1 MKALTIEQSKA
12 LNLERHISLTAN
24 AGSGKTFVLSK
35 RFIEIALLPNVLLQN
50 ICAITFTEKAASE
63 LYKKISVEID
73 KRISEET
80 DLAIKRKL
88 QFIRRQLV
96 SANISTIHSFCIGI
110 LREHPVESGIDANFT
125 AIDQNESAELI
136 ELSIQEAFIQ
146 SHSKTEEENL
156 KYLIRTF
163 SSKDILQKE
172 LTSLI
177 NNRKNVLSVKER
189 IYKNSEVEIADFFS
203 DVFNKKIDQIF
214 LNNIDDIINAVDKI
228 NSSVLRIKNDNE
240 KAIEVN
246 AILQNIK
253 QHKSNA
259 NLQQLLQNLLNTL
272 ITTSG
277 TLYKRGYLA
286 DQSGLENEIKYVEE
300 ISEDYRKLN
309 FDENSKINS
318 ELARFGKILLDLFE
332 KCLSIYSNKKKEQ
345 GLLDFEDILL
355 FTKNILEN
363 ESVQNALGEKYK
375 FVMVDE
381 YQDTNEIQY
390 HIFLPIVDHLK
401 KNNLFVVGDEKQSI
415 YMFRDAELEVFDKT
429 KSDIKK
435 QSGMDSILELP
446 HSFRMAPELAAFTNE
461 LFSRLFSS
469 PNINF
474 NEVSY
479 SEIIC
484 AREEEVTGRIEILF
498 AQKMEDDLQP
508 ASQAIL
514 VKNKLIQLSNQK
526 DFKWGDCAILV
537 RKRKSFADLENVF
550 QDANIPFTILGGKG
564 FYQQQIVY
572 DIYNFF
578 SFLIDQKNDTALI
591 GLLRSPFFLLP
602 DSTLFDISCSDGY
615 YYFDKIKS
623 YAEKN
628 TEIQNIV
635 NKLKS
640 VIKLV
645 YNFSSPE
652 ILARILSDSYFLS
665 VINSRKNGHQDIANL
680 KKLIKLSLE
689 FHSKGFTTIY
699 DYINYLSNKIETGA
713 DESQAALNDESNSVK
728 ILTIHQAK
736 GLEFRNVFLY
746 KCEETPQNDF
756 VKTRSI
762 TFSKEFGII
771 TKLFQDDNFFAEA
784 VAPPIA
790 ELNNI
795 IVRKKN
801 IAELKRLFYVAVTRA
816 MDSLYICCEK
826 CPENKNTFIGLLQDA
841 FGVIEEKETLYIE
854 SNLKRFA
861 SIDNKMETKTLQIKL
876 NIPIL
881 RKIELSE
888 NSYHCNE
895 EVNTNKFNINIDRVD
910 SVVSGEMI
918 SATKLLTFMDCPFK
932 YYLKYE
938 LGYDNLVDFSVQI
951 DNDDHSQDHS
961 QDGGESNET
970 IITSFDPEK
979 NIAQAKGKIIH
990 KLLQLE
996 LTPEETIA
1004 AIDTVINSELGAA
1017 NLMESLKN
1025 EIQATLEPYFNS
1037 SAYKEIKTHLNQK
1050 NEFEVFYKE
1059 GDYFLT
1065 GIIDKIIFLDRKII
1079 IIDYKTDNVNEENIV
1094 SKAEHYLN
1102 QLKFYFYI
1110 VSGLYKNINDF
1121 ELRLIFLKQL
1131 DKKFLIELKQK
1142 DRLKFGVELKK
1153 ILSALQLKSY
1163 FKERKHCH
1171 NCNFS
1176 SGQNQCIHD

>member
-1 MKALTIEQSKA
+1 MKALTSEQSKA
-12 LNLERHISLTAN
+12 LNLDRHISLTAN

-80 DLAIKRKL
+80 DLTIKRKL

-136 ELSIQEAFIQ
+136 ELSIQEAFNQ
-146 SHSKTEEENL
+146 SESKTEEEDL

-163 SSKDILQKE
+163 SSKDILQRE

-177 NNRKNVLSVKER
+177 NNRKNVLSVKEH
-189 IYKNSEVEIADFFS
+189 IYNNGEDKIADFFS
-203 DVFNKKIDQIF
+203 NVFNEKIDQIF
-214 LNNIDDIINAVDKI
+214 LNNIDAIINAVDKI
-228 NSSVLRIKNDNE
+228 NSSVLLVRNDNE
-240 KAIEVN
+240 KAISVN
-246 AILQNIK
+246 AILQKIK
-253 QHKSNA
+253 KEKSKKS
-259 NLQQLLQNLLNTL
+259 LQLILHNLLNT
-272 ITTSG
+272 ITIANG
-277 TLYKRGYLA
+277 TICKRGYLT
-286 DQSGLENEIKYVEE
+286 DQSGLENEIKYLEAIV
-300 ISEDYRKLN
+300 EDYRKLN
-309 FDENSKINS
+309 FDENSKINL
-318 ELARFGKILLDLFE
+318 ELARFGKILLDLFD
-332 KCLSIYSNKKKEQ
+332 KCLSIYSSKKNVQ
-345 GLLDFEDILL
+345 GLMDFEDILL
-355 FTKNILEN
+355 FTKTILEN
-363 ESVQNALGEKYK
+363 EFVQNDLAEKYK

-390 HIFLPIVDHLK
+390 NIFLPIVDHLK

-415 YMFRDAELEVFDKT
+415 YMFRDAELEVFNKT

-435 QSGMDSILELP
+435 QSGSDSILELP
-446 HSFRMAPELAAFTNE
+446 HSFRMAPEIAAFTNE
-461 LFSRLFSS
+461 LFSRLFSA
-469 PNINF
+469 PDINF

-484 AREEEVTGRIEILF
+484 AREEDVKGRIEILL
-498 AQKMEDDLQP
+498 AQKTEDDLHP
-508 ASQAIL
+508 VSQAVL
-514 VKNKLIQLSNQK
+514 LKDKLIQLSNK
-526 DFKWGDCAILV
+526 NDFKWGDCAILV
-537 RKRKSFADLENVF
+537 RKRKSFSDLENVF
-550 QDANIPFTILGGKG
+550 QEANIPFTILGGKG

-572 DIYNFF
+572 DIYNYF
-578 SFLIDQKNDTALI
+578 SFLLDQKNDSALI

-628 TEIQNIV
+628 TELQNVV

-645 YNFSSPE
+645 YNFSPPE
-652 ILARILSDSYFLS
+652 ILAEILSDSYFLS
-665 VINSRKNGHQDIANL
+665 VINSRKSGEQDIANL

-699 DYINYLSNKIETGA
+699 DYINYLNNKIETGA

-746 KCEETPQNDF
+746 KCEETTNIDV

-771 TKLFQDDNFFAEA
+771 TKLFQDGNYFAEA

-854 SNLKRFA
+854 SNLKRFS
-861 SIDNKMETKTLQIKL
+861 SIGSKMKTKTIDIKL

-881 RKIELSE
+881 RKIELAEIS
-888 NSYHCNE
+888 NHLNE
-895 EVNTNKFNINIDRVD
+895 EVKTDNFNINIDRVD

-938 LGYDNLVDFSVQI
+938 LGYDNLVDLPLDI
-951 DNDDHSQDHS
+951 DNDDHSQDYS
-961 QDGGESNET
+961 RDGGDLSEN
-970 IITSFDPEK
+970 ITTLFDSEK

-1004 AIDTVINSELGAA
+1004 AIDRVINSELGTVI
-1017 NLMESLKN
+1017 LIESLKE
-1025 EIQATLEPYFNS
+1025 EIQTNLELFFSS

-1065 GIIDKIIFLDRKII
+1065 GIIDKIIFLDEKII
-1079 IIDYKTDNVNEENIV
+1079 IVDYKTDNVNEENIT

-1121 ELRLIFLKQL
+1121 ELRLIFLKQP

-1153 ILSALQLKSY
+1153 TLSALQLKSY
-1163 FKERKHCH
+1163 CKERKHCH
-1171 NCNFS
+1171 NCNYS
-1176 SGQNQCIHD
+1176 NGQQQCIHD